1 MRLESLVNKNYDLLT
16 ANDREMVNRIFR
28 DKESVRGMN
37 STQLAAYLN
46 VSRTTFVRFM
56 KKMGIDTFAEFRLL
70 LAEEERKPEGSVFN
84 MADIV
89 DNYHGMINELKRHD
103 YSKVCRMIAD
113 AGTIYLYGSGNEQ
126 KAIAEEF
133 KRIFLIFGKYCVDL
147 FDFGETEFARERF
160 RKNDL
165 FIAISLSGESPEA
178 IRVLRCVQGAEIRTL
193 SLTRWANNTL
203 AAMCQENLYVGTK
216 TVYQGASQS
225 YEMVAAFYI
234 LLDIL
239 SVRYLEYRAQNEE
252 DTADAGG
259 RASEQSL

>member
-89 DNYHGMINELKRHD
+89 DNYHGMIDELKRHD

-178 IRVLRCVQGAEIRTL
+178 IRVMRCVQGAEIRTL
-193 SLTRWANNTL
+193 QRVRGEYDFGICQALQRVYNHAGTVCQASGAVRLRGTEGTSEDRTRGEDRFRRRAYGEGDKKL
-203 AAMCQENLYVGTK
+203 
-216 TVYQGASQS
+216 SQ
-225 YEMVAAFYI
+225 
-234 LLDIL
+234 D
-239 SVRYLEYRAQNEE
+239 
-252 DTADAGG
+252 DG
-259 RASEQSL
+259 

>member
-1 MRLESLVNKNYDLLT
+1 M
-16 ANDREMVNRIFR
+16 
-28 DKESVRGMN
+28 
-37 STQLAAYLN
+37 
-46 VSRTTFVRFM
+46 
-56 KKMGIDTFAEFRLL
+56 
-70 LAEEERKPEGSVFN
+70 
-84 MADIV
+84 
-89 DNYHGMINELKRHD
+89 
-103 YSKVCRMIAD
+103 
-113 AGTIYLYGSGNEQ
+113 
-126 KAIAEEF
+126 
-133 KRIFLIFGKYCVDL
+133 KYCVDL

-252 DTADAGG
+252 DAADAGG

>member
-89 DNYHGMINELKRHD
+89 DNYHGMIDELKRHD

-178 IRVLRCVQGAEIRTL
+178 IRVMRCVQGAEIRTL

-203 AAMCQENLYVGTK
+203 ASLCDENLYINSIQMPVEYGMEYEISTP
-216 TVYQGASQS
+216 YFILIEFLYLS
-225 YEMVAAFYI
+225 YCNYR
-234 LLDIL
+234 
-239 SVRYLEYRAQNEE
+239 SVVWREE
-252 DTADAGG
+252 
-259 RASEQSL
+259 

>member
-89 DNYHGMINELKRHD
+89 DNYHGMIDELKRHD

-165 FIAISLSGESPEA
+165 FIAISLSGSHTCSAVCTGGRDPDAVTDALGEQYTGSHVPGE
-178 IRVLRCVQGAEIRTL
+178 
-193 SLTRWANNTL
+193 
-203 AAMCQENLYVGTK
+203 
-216 TVYQGASQS
+216 
-225 YEMVAAFYI
+225 
-234 LLDIL
+234 
-239 SVRYLEYRAQNEE
+239 SVRGDKDRLSGSQPV
-252 DTADAGG
+252 
-259 RASEQSL
+259 L

>member
-70 LAEEERKPEGSVFN
+70 LAEEERKPEGSIFN

-89 DNYHGMINELKRHD
+89 DNYHGMIDELKRHD

-147 FDFGETEFARERF
+147 FDFGETEFA
-160 RKNDL
+160 
-165 FIAISLSGESPEA
+165 
-178 IRVLRCVQGAEIRTL
+178 
-193 SLTRWANNTL
+193 
-203 AAMCQENLYVGTK
+203 
-216 TVYQGASQS
+216 
-225 YEMVAAFYI
+225 
-234 LLDIL
+234 
-239 SVRYLEYRAQNEE
+239 
-252 DTADAGG
+252 
-259 RASEQSL
+259 